1 MGLVKIHR
9 VFRQDSI
16 SAIKNRS
23 SSLDSWVDT
32 IYVEDRTSMRKYSP
46 YIIPVIIIIGL
57 GFFCKNPLLAYFS
70 IHSAAYNAVPSGSS
84 VNSGLSSN
92 IQNPTPAR
100 HEDNALPT
108 APVNTQQCAGSVI
121 SILMYHQIGDGP
133 NDLYVTTDN
142 FRAQMNYLHESGYHT
157 VTMAEANEM
166 LANNKI
172 PAKTVVLTFDDGYK
186 SFITQAWPIMRD
198 LGFTGTVF
206 VCTSLVGQYNYLT
219 WDEIKDLHEEG
230 IEIGSHTRNHIDLKK
245 ASYQQQIQEIQGS
258 KKVLDETLG
267 VPCLSFCYPSG
278 AYGDVTPTI
287 VQDSGYTSA
296 VTVAFG
302 YANPNKNA
310 YQLPRVR
317 VRGRFSLNEFV
328 QNIPKT

>member
-1 MGLVKIHR
+1 MVKILR
-9 VFRQDSI
+9 VFRQGSI
-16 SAIKNRS
+16 SAIKYRS
-23 SSLDSWVDT
+23 SSLDSWVET
-32 IYVEDRTSMRKYSP
+32 IYVEDRIRMRKYSP
-46 YIIPVIIIIGL
+46 YIIAVMIIIGL
-57 GFFCKNPLLAYFS
+57 GFFCKNPLLAYLS
-70 IHSAAYNAVPSGSS
+70 THSAAYNAVPYGNSY
-84 VNSGLSSN
+84 NSGLSSN
-92 IQNPTPAR
+92 IQNPTSAR
-100 HEDNALPT
+100 YEDNALPA
-108 APVNTQQCAGSVI
+108 APLNTQQYAGTSI

-133 NDLYVTTDN
+133 NDLYVTADN
-142 FRAQMNYLHESGYHT
+142 FRAQMNYLHKSGYHT
-157 VTMAEANEM
+157 VTMAEANVM
-166 LANNKI
+166 LTNNKI
-172 PAKTVVLTFDDGYK
+172 PAKTIVLTFDDGYK
-186 SFITQAWPIMRD
+186 SFITQAWPVMRD

-219 WDEIKDLHEEG
+219 WEEIKELHGEG

-245 ASYQQQIQEIQGS
+245 ASYQQQMQEIQGS

-302 YANPNKNA
+302 YATPNKNA

-317 VRGRFSLNEFV
+317 VRGRFCLDEFV